1 MRAKTRAHSRW
12 NCAIRIAGIHG
23 LKRNSL
29 AIFSFYDAFLFAHDF
44 HFGFNAH
51 SCTWPLKKAHWAPFL
66 AGKSQPIKSRDIK
79 QGNYSRRDFRIDF
92 HNEDKPPTLRDT
104 NRTRVSQIWALS
116 GFIFAHA
123 SNFPS
128 GWFPI
133 TCRIIF
139 LKGAKI
145 GNRLRPIFHFLPIKN
160 RISR

>member
-66 AGKSQPIKSRDIK
+66 AGKSQPIKSRAITL
-79 QGNYSRRDFRIDF
+79 GNYARFDFRIEF
-92 HNEDKPPTLRDT
+92 HNENERETPPTLSWLIGGGFPKYGSSS
-104 NRTRVSQIWALS
+104 VSYFSSPRLFPIGTDLMQKYPCLKLETAP
-116 GFIFAHA
+116 
-123 SNFPS
+123 SNISFPS
-128 GWFPI
+128 
-133 TCRIIF
+133 
-139 LKGAKI
+139 
-145 GNRLRPIFHFLPIKN
+145 HKN